1 MTPDFPALKDGE
13 YEAVSNR
20 TTEYNCVAWA
30 ADDDERWWEPDPIGI
45 MYWPPDAPRE
55 WTLAGVTAAFETL
68 GYERCKTGELESKF
82 EKVAIYTIMSTGA
95 PTHAAWQ
102 RPDGRWTSKLG
113 DNEDIIHDKLDG
125 LAGPK
130 YGTVTVFLKRP
141 RQRRKND

>member
-1 MTPDFPALKDGE
+1 
-13 YEAVSNR
+13 
-20 TTEYNCVAWA
+20 
-30 ADDDERWWEPDPIGI
+30 
-45 MYWPPDAPRE
+45 
-55 WTLAGVTAAFETL
+55 
-68 GYERCKTGELESKF
+68 
-82 EKVAIYTIMSTGA
+82 MSTGA

-141 RQRRKND
+141 RQRRQND